1 MRISNYNKEVN
12 KILSE
17 EVIYK
22 ADMKHTTWSRSG
34 WDNDVNEYKFSI
46 EAKTKY
52 ELEKLIKEY
61 TDKNYSSDGD
71 FGISLSGSE
80 YEVVR
85 RYTKEISILD

>member
-1 MRISNYNKEVN
+1 MRISNYNKELN

-17 EVIYK
+17 EIIYK

-71 FGISLSGSE
+71 FGISLSGSD

>member
-1 MRISNYNKEVN
+1 MKISNYNKELN
-12 KILSE
+12 KILYE

-34 WDNDVNEYKFSI
+34 WDNDVKEYRFII
-46 EAKTKY
+46 EAKSKF
-52 ELEKLIKEY
+52 ELEKLIKKY

-80 YEVVR
+80 YEVIK
-85 RYTKEISILD
+85 RYTKEISILE